1 MGGTALL
8 AKAGIE
14 SQRLTMNEFNRVK
27 SEVHAILDDLGIRWL
42 DVDFIREKT
51 DFGDID
57 IIVIDDRIPE
67 KEIKNNNS
75 PAKIILDNIDKFGI
89 TDELFINNTPFASL
103 LYEGKYQVD
112 FITVK
117 PECAKYTQAYLS
129 HNDLG
134 NLLGRTIK
142 RFNMTH
148 AMDGLFYDHY
158 INNRTQRHRFLISTD
173 PHEILRILNLD
184 IEKFEAGFD
193 TYKEMFDYVQDSK
206 YFNPE
211 LFKFENLNNRNR
223 VRDKKRKV
231 YNEFLNYIDFNK
243 TNELEY
249 DPKVDYPWLNDSIA
263 EFDIE
268 YDRRKAIREAV
279 PGAYVME
286 RTGLTGK
293 DLGNLIDMIKV
304 TYDNA
309 LIGVTQDQLNYY
321 IDTCH
326 NTYKSGQS

>member
-1 MGGTALL
+1 MNKIRTYVKAPQIATAPTLKDLL
-8 AKAGIE
+8 DERG
-14 SQRLTMNEFNRVK
+14 REF
-27 SEVHAILDDLGIRWL
+27 
-42 DVDFIREKT
+42 F
-51 DFGDID
+51 
-57 IIVIDDRIPE
+57 
-67 KEIKNNNS
+67 
-75 PAKIILDNIDKFGI
+75 
-89 TDELFINNTPFASL
+89 DENWRR
-103 LYEGKYQVD
+103 
-112 FITVK
+112 
-117 PECAKYTQAYLS
+117 
-129 HNDLG
+129 NDLIRFG
-134 NLLGRTIK
+134 N
-142 RFNMTH
+142 
-148 AMDGLFYDHY
+148 
-158 INNRTQRHRFLISTD
+158 
-173 PHEILRILNLD
+173 
-184 IEKFEAGFD
+184 FESGFD
-193 TYKEMFDYVQDSK
+193 TYKEMFDYVQKSK

-293 DLGNLIDMIKV
+293 DLGSLIDMIKV